1 MASSSLEKQVIELK
15 DTIRLLNK
23 TMESLQKSLDAAL
36 AREEEY
42 LREKKNLQ
50 EQINYLT
57 NKIYGSSSERRVK
70 NSDIEGQQ
78 SLELFNEAEETADE
92 ELGL

>member
-15 DTIRLLNK
+15 DTIRLLNR

-50 EQINYLT
+50 EQINYPLT
-57 NKIYGSSSERRVK
+57 STGIPTKRSFHSKMERQK
-70 NSDIEGQQ
+70 Q
-78 SLELFNEAEETADE
+78 
-92 ELGL
+92 